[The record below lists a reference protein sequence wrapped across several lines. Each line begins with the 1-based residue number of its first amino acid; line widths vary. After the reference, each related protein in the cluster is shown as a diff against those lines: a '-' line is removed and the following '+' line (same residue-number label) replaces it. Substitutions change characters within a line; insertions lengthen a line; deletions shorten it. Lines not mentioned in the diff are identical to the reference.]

1 MLKKRESSTG
11 FMFDYVAV
19 TTNTFGKGGSYAGA
33 LDEDNDI
40 GTRTAVIGKMIET
53 ILSDYKKNSWD
64 SGFLMAMPEFLFRP
78 KSGSYSAQTLGTL
91 SGTLINM
98 ATRADREGRGLYVLG
113 SILVAE
119 RSPTGAPLLLNVVP
133 ILSAVREL
141 SGNVYYKCSYLY
153 KHNVS
158 GIDYLT
164 ESGSPRSKTGD
175 RIIIGGGVGK
185 DAMPSTYARGYD
197 AAVTGE
203 LAKLGFVNT
212 VPSCVFDGIDGGYR
226 LGIEVCLDH
235 AYGLLATE
243 CGTGPGVGA
252 HLVVSCGMELGPVSA
267 DVAGTKSACCVPNG
281 GAAMLCDGMA
291 AGKIRLMERK
301 SPASAATAF
310 KEKTPTEEI
319 KFSLDEKTLKE
330 TFGLDASRVSAD
342 EAAECFPGGFTAR
355 IYRDL
360 QWCA

>member
-1 MLKKRESSTG
+1 MFKKRESSSG
-11 FMFDYVAV
+11 FTFDYVAV
-19 TTNTFGKGGSYAGA
+19 TTNTFGNVGSYAGA
-33 LDEDNDI
+33 FDEHNDI
-40 GTRTAVIGKMIET
+40 GTRTAVIGKLIET
-53 ILSDYKKNSWD
+53 ILSDYKKNGWD
-64 SGFLMAMPEFLFRP
+64 SGFLLAMPEFLFRP
-78 KSGSYSAQTLGTL
+78 KSGSYSARTLGTL

-98 ATRADREGRGLYVLG
+98 ITRADREGRGLYVLG

-119 RSPTGAPLLLNVVP
+119 RSPTGSPMLLNVVP

-141 SGNVYYKCSYLY
+141 SGKVSYKCSYLY

-164 ESGSPRSKTGD
+164 ESGSGRSSPGD

-203 LAKLGFVNT
+203 LAKLGFVST
-212 VPSCVFDGIDGGYR
+212 VPSCIFDGIDGGYS

-243 CGTGPGVGA
+243 CGTGRGVGA
-252 HLVVSCGMELGPVSA
+252 HLVVSCGMELGPHSA
-267 DVAGTKSACCVPNG
+267 DVAGTKSACCVPTG
-281 GAAMLCDGMA
+281 GVAMLCDGMA
-291 AGKIRLMERK
+291 TGKIRSMERK
-301 SPASAATAF
+301 SPASAASAF
-310 KEKTPTEEI
+310 KEKAPTEEI
-319 KFSLDEKTLKE
+319 KFSLDAKTLTE

-360 QWCA
+360 QWCS